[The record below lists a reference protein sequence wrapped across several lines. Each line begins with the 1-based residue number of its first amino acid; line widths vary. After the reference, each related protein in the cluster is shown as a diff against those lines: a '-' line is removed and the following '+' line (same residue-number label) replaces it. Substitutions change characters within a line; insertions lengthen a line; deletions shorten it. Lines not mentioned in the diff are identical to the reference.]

1 MALLTKEVSIH
12 HIPRWG
18 SILELRILIGV
29 QQKQKILEE
38 KTKDLEGRL
47 AAVERALVTS
57 QKTEDKLT
65 ADLAAEKSKQEAN
78 KDKDIAAVVAVQEQ
92 LKKEQEARAADK
104 QALEAAQEQ
113 LKKEREAHTTTQ
125 DQLKKEQDTN
135 KQLQAT
141 LSEEKT
147 KLSGIQQQ
155 LTTAQASLDAQ
166 KATGANVKMSLD
178 MWITD
183 HTWGESAPLSSL
195 RTLDKYIDQFG
206 KIPRIDEV
214 IVYEADV
221 EGIKVARGATFR
233 VAGTTETQGAWFFAN
248 EKKATLTLDIGDYV
262 KSIKFGRSTIRDKLF
277 ITYTEITTKNGKV
290 AKAGTLA
297 TDQKTFTA
305 PDGMQIVS
313 IQGAYGTLELSVYNR
328 LGPLYALLGP

>member
-1 MALLTKEVSIH
+1 M
-12 HIPRWG
+12 
-18 SILELRILIGV
+18 
-29 QQKQKILEE
+29 QQKQKSLEE
-38 KTKDLEGRL
+38 KNKDLEGRL
-47 AAVERALVTS
+47 AAVERALATS

-113 LKKEREAHTTTQ
+113 LKKEQETHNADRQALTTTQ

-195 RTLDKYIDQFG
+195 RTLDKYMDQFG

-262 KSIKFGRSTIRDKLF
+262 KSIKFGRSTIRDKPF